1 MAARLGPLRP
11 PSSSSLTTFSRGVES
26 EFREILLEVEGSD
39 TRAKKAPIR
48 DPSLPVVDII
58 HILRSSELRISVI
71 IPTLNEE
78 IALPRLLGA
87 LQRLN
92 DAIEIIVADGG
103 SDDGTSAAA
112 AHAGRVVSSPKGR
125 GAQQAA
131 GASLATG
138 EVLWFL
144 HADCE
149 PATESLAAIRQALAD
164 PAAIGGN
171 FTLRFSGDSRS
182 ARTLSWIYP
191 LLRPLGLC
199 YGDSGIFVRR
209 DVYEQVGGF
218 HNYPLF
224 EDVDLVRRLRQA
236 GRFERLPSVLTASCR
251 RFEHRNPLGMFAQW
265 TGLQILYWLGA
276 SPHWLA
282 RHYAPIRERSK

>member
-1 MAARLGPLRP
+1 M
-11 PSSSSLTTFSRGVES
+11 
-26 EFREILLEVEGSD
+26 
-39 TRAKKAPIR
+39 
-48 DPSLPVVDII
+48 
-58 HILRSSELRISVI
+58 RISVI

-78 IALPRLLGA
+78 IALPRLLRA
-87 LQRLN
+87 LQRLH
-92 DAIEIIVADGG
+92 DSVEIIVADGG
-103 SDDGTSAAA
+103 SNDGTCAVAARA
-112 AHAGRVVSSPKGR
+112 SRLVIAPRGR

-131 GASLATG
+131 GARLATG

-149 PATESLAAIRQALAD
+149 PATNSLAAIRLALAD

-171 FTLRFSGDSRS
+171 FTLRFSGAGRS

-209 DVYEQVGGF
+209 HVYEQVGGF
-218 HNYPLF
+218 EKYPLF
-224 EDVDLVRRLRQA
+224 EDVDLVRRLRRA
-236 GRFERLPSVLTASCR
+236 GRFERLPCILTTSCR
-251 RFEHRNPLGMFAQW
+251 RFEHRNLLSMFAQW

-276 SPHWLA
+276 SPDWLA
-282 RHYAPIRERSK
+282 RRYSSVRERSK